1 MKTFKLFTLL
11 TVAALAVSVSCV
23 PTNPSTP
30 DNPDPVNPSKP
41 DQKKVEVTG
50 ITLSATT
57 LSLLINEE
65 ETLTADVQPADAT
78 DKTVTW
84 SSDDEAVATV
94 SNGKVKGLAE
104 GSATITATA
113 GSKTATCS
121 VTVTRPEPGP
131 VTTEKMVDLGLPSG
145 LKWAGWNVGATKPEE
160 FGDYFSWG
168 ETKPKGSYWQEDYK
182 YGLINKYGVD
192 DVIYKYNVDDS
203 KGAVDGRT
211 RLASMDDAA
220 YVNWGSEW
228 RMPTDEEKTEL
239 LANTTH
245 TKGTYN
251 EVPGWIFTSNINNV
265 SIFFP
270 ATGIKEQL
278 NTSYVYEETA
288 FWTSTLRS
296 SDPTMAHVA
305 CNWIEGSSTLHEAGF
320 DMDPQAESFH
330 LSMWRYYGLPVRAVS
345 GGSIPEEPYTL
356 STSDATDVT
365 ATAAKVTVAINPAAT
380 MTEFGLLY
388 SDYAKTPLVS
398 AKAYKASADENG
410 LVALE
415 NLTPKSDYRA
425 CAYAIVDGVEY
436 TGNEIQFT
444 TPKE

>member
-1 MKTFKLFTLL
+1 MKSVKSFFLL
-11 TVAALAVSVSCV
+11 SMALLAVSVSCGPV
-23 PTNPSTP
+23 NPASPDTP
-30 DNPDPVNPSKP
+30 DTPSKP
-41 DQKKVEVTG
+41 DKKDVEVTG

-131 VTTEKMVDLGLPSG
+131 VSTEKMVDLGLPSG
-145 LKWAGWNVGATKPEE
+145 VKWAGWNVGASKPEE

-168 ETKPKGSYWQEDYK
+168 ETKPKDSYWQDNYK
-182 YGLINKYGVD
+182 YGVINKYGTP
-192 DVIYKYNVDDS
+192 DVIYKYNVNEEY
-203 KGAVDGRT
+203 GVVDGRT
-211 RLASMDDAA
+211 RLTSMDDAA

-245 TKGTYN
+245 TEGTYN
-251 EVPGWIFTSNINNV
+251 EVPGWIFTSKINNV

-270 ATGIKEQL
+270 ATGIMDQ
-278 NTSYVYEETA
+278 TRSYYTYEETI
-288 FWTSTLRS
+288 FWTATLRTN
-296 SDPTMAHVA
+296 DPRMSHIA
-305 CNWIEGSSTLHEAGF
+305 CNWIEGSSLLHDGGF
-320 DMDPQAESFH
+320 DMDPQAESYH
-330 LSMWRYYGLPVRAVS
+330 LSTFRYYGLPVRAVS
-345 GGSIPEEPYTL
+345 GGSIPEEAYALT
-356 STSDATDVT
+356 TAEATDVT
-365 ATAAKVTVAINPAAT
+365 STSARVVVTITPAAAA
-380 MTEFGLLY
+380 TEFGLLY
-388 SDYAKTPLVS
+388 SDYAKAPLVS
-398 AKAYKASADENG
+398 ARVSKAAANENG
-410 LVALE
+410 VVVL
-415 NLTPKSDYRA
+415 NDLTPKSEYHA
-425 CAYAIVDGVEY
+425 CAYAIVDGIEY
-436 TGNEIQFT
+436 TGNEIYFT
-444 TPKE
+444 TPK